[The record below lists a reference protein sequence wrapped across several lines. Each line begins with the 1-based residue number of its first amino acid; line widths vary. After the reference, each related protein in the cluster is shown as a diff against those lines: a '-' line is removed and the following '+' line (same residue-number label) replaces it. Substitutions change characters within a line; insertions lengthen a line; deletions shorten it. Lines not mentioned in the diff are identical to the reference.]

1 MTEQEKKDL
10 LSEVKSY
17 VRITWDEEDEDL
29 SKMIERA
36 ISYFKSI
43 TGEDV
48 DFVNDGQNR
57 QLLLDRCR
65 YMRNHVVEEF
75 EDNFQSEIINLQFR
89 IYKVVEDIKDGTIQ
103 RIE

>member
-17 VRITWDEEDEDL
+17 VRITWDEEDKDL

-43 TGEDV
+43 TGQDV
-48 DFVNDGQNR
+48 DFVKDGQNR

-65 YMRNHVVEEF
+65 YVRNHVVEEF

-89 IYKVVEDIKDGTIQ
+89 LYHVVEDTADGTI
-103 RIE
+103 

>member
-1 MTEQEKKDL
+1 MTEQEKDDL
-10 LSEVKSY
+10 LKEVKSY
-17 VRITWDEEDEDL
+17 LRITWNEEDEDI

-43 TGEDV
+43 TGVDV
-48 DFVNDGQNR
+48 DFVKEGQNR

-75 EDNFQSEIINLQFR
+75 EENFKSEIINLQFR
-89 IYKVVEDIKDGTIQ
+89 LYTVVEDIPDGTI
-103 RIE
+103 

>member
-17 VRITWDEEDEDL
+17 LRITWDEEDEDL

-43 TGEDV
+43 TSENV
-48 DFVNDGQNR
+48 DFVEDGQNR

-89 IYKVVEDIKDGTIQ
+89 LYKVVEDTPDGTI
-103 RIE
+103 